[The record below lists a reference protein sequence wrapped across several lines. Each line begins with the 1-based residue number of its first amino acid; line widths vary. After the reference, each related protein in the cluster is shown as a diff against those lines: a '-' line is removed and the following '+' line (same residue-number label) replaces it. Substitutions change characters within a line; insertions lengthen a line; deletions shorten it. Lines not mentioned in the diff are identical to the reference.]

1 MRTLIYILMGIF
13 TFLIQADVLPVLF
26 RQGWIPNLILVWVIV
41 LSLLKGRR
49 IGLMAAITGGLV
61 HDILISNAFGLHLFP
76 YIAVAY
82 IVSIWSFSVYEEQWY
97 ITFAWVSVG
106 TLADI
111 ISHSHAVAGPRR
123 YYDRFVFMASY
134 MAGLVVKRT
143 VGHYDSRTFVEYG
156 REGRIYLVVM

>member
-13 TFLIQADVLPVLF
+13 TFLIQADVLPMLF

-61 HDILISNAFGLHLFP
+61 HDILISNSFGLHLFP

-97 ITFAWVSVG
+97 NTFAWVSVG

-111 ISHSHAVAGPRR
+111 IFRIG
-123 YYDRFVFMASY
+123 M
-134 MAGLVVKRT
+134 LWL
-143 VGHYDSRTFVEYG
+143 G
-156 REGRIYLVVM
+156 REDILVGSYLWHHIWPVWWLNGLLGIMIHEILWNMEEKDEYIW